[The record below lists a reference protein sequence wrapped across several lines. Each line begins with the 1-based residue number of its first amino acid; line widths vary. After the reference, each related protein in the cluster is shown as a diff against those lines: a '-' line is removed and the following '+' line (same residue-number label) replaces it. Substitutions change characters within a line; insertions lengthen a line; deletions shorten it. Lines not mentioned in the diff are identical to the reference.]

1 MIRTVEFK
9 PIKGYEMINDNLG
22 AGSFG
27 KTVLI
32 RDPSIDELFVCK
44 KYAPQPGLKKEEF
57 FLSFKK
63 EIKLMYK
70 LNHPNV
76 VRVFTYYLYEE
87 TYTGYIIMEYIDG
100 ESIDKWFSAYWTKE
114 ADSNNI
120 FRQLIE
126 GFACM
131 EASGII
137 HRDIR
142 ENNILISKND
152 IVKIIDFGLGK
163 DVNEY
168 KVSIDSFNKLIN
180 RQQMQKV
187 PNEFSEGKYTSK
199 TDMFCIAELF
209 NRMLKKYSIE
219 DFKHNYI
226 LQKMMNPDP
235 AKRYASFS
243 EIIVAL
249 DKKEFKGL
257 EISEQDKEIYNAFI
271 GALMYCISKFTGAP
285 EIETNKAK
293 LIEGLYG
300 VLEANCLN
308 YNINNVS
315 ALVRVMVHSG
325 YRYYTRRE
333 IEVSIVQNFYDW
345 FINKDEA
352 FQDIV
357 MKNMVNRLLSIE
369 VEEELPF

>member
-1 MIRTVEFK
+1 MIKTVEFK

-44 KYAPQPGLKKEEF
+44 KYAPQPGLKKEDF

-87 TYTGYIIMEYIDG
+87 SYTGYIIMEFIDG
-100 ESIDKWFSAYWTKE
+100 ESIDKWFSTYWVKE

-126 GFACM
+126 GFACI

-142 ENNILISKND
+142 ESNILISKND
-152 IVKIIDFGLGK
+152 TVKIIDFGLGK
-163 DVNEY
+163 NVNEY
-168 KVSIDSFNKLIN
+168 KMSLDSFNKLIN
-180 RQQMQKV
+180 RQQMQKS
-187 PNEFSEGKYTSK
+187 PNEFDEGKYTSQ

-226 LQKMMNPDP
+226 LQKMMEPD
-235 AKRYASFS
+235 ASKRYSSFK

-249 DKKEFKGL
+249 DKKEFKDL
-257 EISEQDKEIYNAFI
+257 EISEHDKEIYNTFVGSLTSI
-271 GALMYCISKFTGAP
+271 ISNYTERPK
-285 EIETNKAK
+285 IETNKNK
-293 LIEGLYG
+293 FIEGIYE
-300 VLEANCLN
+300 VLENNCFN
-308 YNINNVS
+308 YDINNICSLLNV
-315 ALVRVMVHSG
+315 LVHNH
-325 YRYYTRRE
+325 YRYYSNRE
-333 IEVSIVQNFYDW
+333 MAVSTVQNFYDW
-345 FINKDEA
+345 FISKDEG

-357 MKNMVNRLLSIE
+357 MKNIVNRLRAIR
-369 VEEELPF
+369 VEEEIPF